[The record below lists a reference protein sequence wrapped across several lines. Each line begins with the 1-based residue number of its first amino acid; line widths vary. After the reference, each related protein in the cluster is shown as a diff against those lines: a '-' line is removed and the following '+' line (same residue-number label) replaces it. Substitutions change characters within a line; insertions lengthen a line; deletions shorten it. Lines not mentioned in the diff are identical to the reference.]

1 MVAMMAE
8 AGFGGAARRPLS
20 TGIAQLLTGTRR

>member
-1 MVAMMAE
+1 MAE